1 MEFDPDM
8 DELMRICDRWM
19 QHLNEDEGEELVCF
33 VYILR
38 QKTMRSYDD
47 VDDFAA
53 SIAMSKLQT
62 D

>member
-1 MEFDPDM
+1 MELDPDM
-8 DELMRICDRWM
+8 DELMRVCDRWM

-33 VYILR
+33 VYVIR
-38 QKTMRSYDD
+38 QTMRSYDD

-53 SIAMSKLQT
+53 SVAMSRLPT